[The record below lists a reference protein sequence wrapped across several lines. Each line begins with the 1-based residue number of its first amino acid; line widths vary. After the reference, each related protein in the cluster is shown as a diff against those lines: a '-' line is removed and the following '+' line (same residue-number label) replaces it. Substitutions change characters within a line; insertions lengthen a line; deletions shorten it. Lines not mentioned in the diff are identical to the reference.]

1 MRTIN
6 NQISKIPIKSVTS
19 QDVIVPE
26 IKVKYSRNISY
37 SSLPKVTDSKCAEEY
52 FRRYWD
58 KDTIDHVEQFM
69 VLFLNRANKII
80 GWSRVSIGGS
90 NGTVA
95 DPKVIFQIALK
106 TNASSIIL
114 AHNHP
119 SGNLNH
125 SENDLS
131 LTRKLVNAGNHLDIS
146 VLDHLIITSEGYY
159 SFADDG
165 RI

>member
-1 MRTIN
+1 MN
-6 NQISKIPIKSVTS
+6 KHISKIPIMSIIS
-19 QDVIVPE
+19 PDASVPE
-26 IKVKYSRNISY
+26 IKIKYSRNVPY
-37 SSLPKVTDSKCAEEY
+37 SKLPKVTDSKCAEEY
-52 FRRYWD
+52 FRKYWE
-58 KDTIDHVEQFM
+58 KDNLDHVEQFM
-69 VLFLNRANKII
+69 ALFLNRANKIL
-80 GWSRVSIGGS
+80 GWSRISIGGV

-106 TNASSIIL
+106 SNASSVIL

-146 VLDHLIITSEGYY
+146 VLDHLIIISEGYY